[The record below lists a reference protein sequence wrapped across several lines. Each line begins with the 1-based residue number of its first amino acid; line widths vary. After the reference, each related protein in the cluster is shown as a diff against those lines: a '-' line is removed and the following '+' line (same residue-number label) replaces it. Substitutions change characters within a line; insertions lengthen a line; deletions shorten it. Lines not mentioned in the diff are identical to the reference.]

1 MSNRLEKEDSPYLQQ
16 HKNNP
21 VDWFPWG
28 DEAFAKAEAENKAI
42 FISIGYSSCHWCH
55 VMEET
60 VFENQECAD
69 ILNEQFICIKV
80 DREERP
86 DIDKHY
92 QEVHQLLNRRAGGWP
107 TSIFCTPQ
115 NKPFFAGTYIPPESK
130 QGSIE
135 GMGFKELTRLIGSK
149 VSQNDAQIIK
159 NADEIEGFLKHIE
172 HPKEATILKE
182 SFVKNFML
190 QAQNNYEHK
199 NGGFSIAP
207 KFPHTSML
215 NTLLTVDR
223 LFDDKSAKAM
233 VVDSLNSMKK
243 GGFYD
248 LVDGGFCRYSVDN
261 KWLVPHFEKMLY
273 DNALLCEVYTQS
285 YLTYK
290 DETHLTIAKEIA
302 DFWYDFMSE
311 DDLFYSASDAD
322 SEGEEGTYFVYSYDE
337 VYGVLK
343 DAQYKNIETI
353 LSEMGVTQ
361 EGNFEGK
368 NIIRLESGKTPEYF
382 NDVKILLQKLR
393 ATREYPFIDQK
404 IQVSWSAMMIK
415 SLFILGAVDEKY
427 KERAIKSLDALL
439 KSMYIDG
446 TLYHT
451 TLIHKKPKI
460 EAFLE
465 DYASLSSALITAYKH
480 TQDEL
485 YLINAQRFANKAL
498 EEFYK
503 KGQWLFSVGEFQTKA
518 ETSDNSYTSSISM
531 MLDTLISLGI
541 LLEDEKYTHFA
552 FKTMEYNSYDLGRKP
567 IYSPYMLKQ
576 MFRYLKGDRVVKSS
590 VENLENNARA
600 LIDLKYPFIQYK
612 QSDDKSFMICGEKSC
627 FSNSD
632 DVGKLDELISNS
644 L

>member
-21 VDWFPWG
+21 VDWFAWG

-69 ILNEQFICIKV
+69 ILNEQFVCIKV

-92 QEVHQLLNRRAGGWP
+92 QEVHMLLNRRPGGWP

-115 NKPFFAGTYIPPESK
+115 NKPFFAGTYIPPESQ

-135 GMGFKELTRLIGSK
+135 GMGFKELTRLIGAK
-149 VSQNDAQIIK
+149 VSQSDEQIIK
-159 NADEIEGFLKHIE
+159 NADEIEGFLKHKK
-172 HPKEATILKE
+172 HPKEATVLKE
-182 SFVKNFML
+182 SFVKNFIL
-190 QAQNNYEHK
+190 QAKNNYEHTH
-199 NGGFSIAP
+199 GGFSVAP
-207 KFPHTSML
+207 KFPHASTL

-233 VVDSLNSMKK
+233 LVDTLNSMKK
-243 GGFYD
+243 GGMYD
-248 LVDGGFCRYSVDN
+248 LVDGGFCRYSVDD

-273 DNALLCEVYTQS
+273 DNALLCEIYTQS
-285 YLTYK
+285 YLTNR
-290 DETHLTIAKEIA
+290 DETHLSIAIDCA
-302 DFWYDFMSE
+302 DFWYNFMSE
-311 DDLFYSASDAD
+311 NDLFYSASDAD

-337 VYGVLK
+337 VHTILK
-343 DAQYKNIETI
+343 DAKYQNIETMLEEI
-353 LSEMGVTQ
+353 SVTQ

-368 NIIRLESGKTPEYF
+368 NIIRFENGSIPEYF
-382 NDVKILLQKLR
+382 KDVKILLQNLR
-393 ATREYPFIDQK
+393 KKREYPFIDK
-404 IQVSWSAMMIK
+404 KVQVSWSAMMIK
-415 SLFILGAVDEKY
+415 SLFILGAVDSKY
-427 KERAIKSLDALL
+427 NIRAIKSLDALL
-439 KSMYIDG
+439 DTMYIDG

-451 TLIHKKPKI
+451 TLIHKRPKI

-465 DYASLSSALITAYKH
+465 DYAFLSSALVTAFKH
-480 TQDEL
+480 TQNEI
-485 YLINAQRFANKAL
+485 YLINAQRFTNRAL

-503 KGQWLFSVGEFQTKA
+503 KGEWLFSTGEFETKA
-518 ETSDNSYTSSISM
+518 ETSDNTYSSSISVM
-531 MLDTLISLGI
+531 VDVLLSLGT

-567 IYSPYMLKQ
+567 IYSPYLLKQ
-576 MFRYLKGDRVVKSS
+576 MFRYLKGDRVIKSTI
-590 VENLENNARA
+590 ENLNTNAYE
-600 LIDLKYPFIQYK
+600 LINLKYPFIQYK
-612 QSDDKSFMICGEKSC
+612 QSEDNSFMVCGEKSC
-627 FSNSD
+627 FANSD
-632 DVGKLDELISNS
+632 DVKKLDELVSNS
-644 L
+644 F